1 MSQGSLLSDEL
12 LRHLMAVGHVDVL
25 VGVPTL
31 DNAATVGAVV
41 RAVHKS
47 FAGHFLRQRTVL
59 LNCDGGSTDGTP
71 EAVRQAS
78 LKSDEIFIAPQALRT
93 THRISVPYHGVPGK
107 AAALRTLFAAA
118 ELSQARA
125 VAVFDAD
132 VTSVTP
138 DWLERLV
145 RPIFDGRADFVSPLF
160 PRHPLDGTLV
170 TQLVRPAMRAAY
182 GRRALEPLASEF
194 ACSGAF
200 AAHCLAQEVW
210 DGPLSSYAIDLWL
223 TGSAFAGGFRCAQAP
238 LGARVLG
245 VHTPRPGLPEVFRQV
260 VGSLFACL
268 QAHEGY
274 WPQREGSDEVPVY
287 GEATPAP
294 GEPAR
299 VDPLPMLAAFR
310 TGVPDLAPVL
320 RDVLSAET
328 LARVEELAR
337 GGDEAVS
344 FDDELWV
351 AAVYEA
357 AAAWRRGALHRE
369 HLVSALVPLYLG
381 RTASFLLENDESD
394 AATVAARLEELCRRY
409 ESAKPRLVRGWTAA
423 SER

>member
-12 LRHLMAVGHVDVL
+12 LGHLMAVGHVDVL

-31 DNAATVGAVV
+31 DNATTVGGVV
-41 RAVHKS
+41 RAVHES
-47 FAGHFLRQRTVL
+47 FASHFLRQRTVL
-59 LNCDGGSTDGTP
+59 LNCDGGSSDGTP
-71 EAVRQAS
+71 EVVRQAS
-78 LKSDEIFIAPQALRT
+78 LKSDETFIAPQALRT
-93 THRISVPYHGVPGK
+93 IHRISVPYHGVPGK

-125 VAVFDAD
+125 VAVFDPD

-138 DWLERLV
+138 DWVERLV
-145 RPIFDGRADFVSPLF
+145 RPIFDGRADFVAPVF

-182 GRRALEPLASEF
+182 GHRMQEPLASEF

-200 AAHCLAQEVW
+200 AGHCLAQDVW
-210 DGPLSSYAIDLWL
+210 DGPLSNYAIDLWL

-238 LGARVLG
+238 LGPRTLG
-245 VHTPRPGLPEVFRQV
+245 AHAARPGLPEVFRQV

-268 QAHEGY
+268 QTHESY
-274 WPQREGSDEVPVY
+274 WPQRNASDEVPTY
-287 GEATPAP
+287 GDLAPAP
-294 GEPAR
+294 DEPAQ
-299 VDPLPMLAAFR
+299 VDPQSMLSSFR
-310 TGVPDLAPVL
+310 TGVPDLTPLL
-320 RDVLSAET
+320 RDVLSVET
-328 LARVEELAR
+328 LARVDELAR
-337 GGDEAVS
+337 CADGAFR

-351 AAVYEA
+351 ATVYEA

-381 RTASFLLENDESD
+381 RTASFLCENDKSD
-394 AATVAARLEELCRRY
+394 AAAVGERLEQLCRRY
-409 ESAKPRLVRGWTAA
+409 ESAKPRLVHGWTAA